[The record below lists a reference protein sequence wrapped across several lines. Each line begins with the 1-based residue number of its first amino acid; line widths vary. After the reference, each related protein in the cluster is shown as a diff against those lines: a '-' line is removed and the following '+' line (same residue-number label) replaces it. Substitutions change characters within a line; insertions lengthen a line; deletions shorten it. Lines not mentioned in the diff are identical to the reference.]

1 MKISK
6 KSFLY
11 FFKKVMKTK
20 VELAIINKV
29 RQYRETAGMSQAQL
43 STELNL
49 DISFVGNVESEKC
62 RDKYNFNHLNALA
75 ILFDCKMKDFMPDE
89 NFPDD
94 NSKYLKKDKFK

>member
-1 MKISK
+1 
-6 KSFLY
+6 
-11 FFKKVMKTK
+11 MKTK

-62 RDKYNFNHLNALA
+62 RDKYNFNHLNGKFTHICPL
-75 ILFDCKMKDFMPDE
+75 P
-89 NFPDD
+89 
-94 NSKYLKKDKFK
+94 STLK